1 MPRLNGTRLNG
12 AIANNESEPQMF
24 NSSKILMMSS
34 RAVREAAPAHINPVQ
49 WNQSL
54 GYARQA
60 CARIFRDGG
69 SPADAVRAFGFD
81 AENVADWSRAVEL
94 VAESLTRAPAR
105 RAA

>member
-1 MPRLNGTRLNG
+1 MT
-12 AIANNESEPQMF
+12 AS
-24 NSSKILMMSS
+24 MSPPTI
-34 RAVREAAPAHINPVQ
+34 REAGPAHINPVQ

-69 SPADAVRAFGFD
+69 SPRDAAEAFGLD
-81 AENVADWSRAVEL
+81 AHNVAEWSRVVEL
-94 VAESLTRAPAR
+94 VAECLSRTPAR

>member
-1 MPRLNGTRLNG
+1 MILSMSPRT
-12 AIANNESEPQMF
+12 I
-24 NSSKILMMSS
+24 
-34 RAVREAAPAHINPVQ
+34 REAGPAHINPMQ

-69 SPADAVRAFGFD
+69 GPADAVKAFGLD
-81 AENVADWSRAVEL
+81 AQNVKDWSRAVDL
-94 VAESLTRAPAR
+94 VAESLTRTPAR

>member
-1 MPRLNGTRLNG
+1 MILFMSHRATRDAG
-12 AIANNESEPQMF
+12 
-24 NSSKILMMSS
+24 
-34 RAVREAAPAHINPVQ
+34 PAHINPVQ

-69 SPADAVRAFGFD
+69 GPADAVRAFGLD
-81 AENVADWSRAVEL
+81 VPDVTDWSRAVEL
-94 VAESLTRAPAR
+94 VAESLTRTPQR

>member
-12 AIANNESEPQMF
+12 AIANNESEPPMTS
-24 NSSKILMMSS
+24 SSKILMMSP

-54 GYARQA
+54 GFARQA

-69 SPADAVRAFGFD
+69 TPADAVRAFGFEASVD
-81 AENVADWSRAVEL
+81 TDWSRAVEL
-94 VAESLTRAPAR
+94 VAESLTRVPER